1 MASPPVVE
9 IVTPAG
15 PSGPEVTTVIEP
27 PVVVPITLEEL
38 KQSYDGKVAQ
48 EKLDKATV
56 SILLNESTESLR
68 TSLLQWASVGFPAA
82 YIIKSITLNIPSIC
96 SDGVTRTVSEY
107 FMYCL
112 GTDMVGLLEKLKAKV
127 DGIQFGYSFENN
139 SLRIHVSAS

>member
-1 MASPPVVE
+1 MD
-9 IVTPAG
+9 
-15 PSGPEVTTVIEP
+15 
-27 PVVVPITLEEL
+27 
-38 KQSYDGKVAQ
+38 SYGAKVAQ

-127 DGIQFGYSFENN
+127 EGIQFGYSFENN
-139 SLRIHVSAS
+139 SLRIHVSKSQ